1 MKAVS
6 LLMMATAFLTAN
18 AGEQAGGALPGS
30 TGLDT
35 CLRIREEIRD
45 VSEFMGFGLVKWE
58 CFIGGPDDDDT
69 NKDQH
74 VLIMIRRR
82 DEGESMTIAV
92 TDLERSRNDP
102 KVKYARGT
110 RTLVCGL
117 GDGTASL
124 ISADG
129 GLSAWD
135 KTAAEVLRAVLDKK
149 RLLRER

>member
-1 MKAVS
+1 
-6 LLMMATAFLTAN
+6 MMAAAFLTAS
-18 AGEQAGGALPGS
+18 AGGQARGASPGS
-30 TGLDT
+30 KGLDT

-45 VSEFMGFGLVKWE
+45 VSEFMGIGLVKWE
-58 CFIGGPDDDDT
+58 GFIGGPDDDDT

-74 VLIMIRRR
+74 VLIMIRLR

-92 TDLERSRNDP
+92 TALERSRNDP

-117 GDGTASL
+117 ADGTASL

-129 GLSAWD
+129 GLPAWD